1 MANSTAR
8 QTQTSEE
15 KFALSTSVEPEVARP
30 LRQQHTRIWSF
41 QLELILPMKLAF
53 SQLFFWKSYALRAS
67 WCCFHRT
74 GPRYGARTPKRRPET
89 SVGALYCALL
99 PQNRALSCVV
109 GCRGVS
115 RAGHCARGAP
125 KQKPAI
131 IPDGLQIFP
140 GCMCP
145 CIRPECK
152 QDCVCMICHTMILQW
167 HKARKLWR
175 VGVGKPACKC
185 KICADKCVL
194 SARLALFSGAC
205 SRAAKPT
212 SVGARSASS
221 AASRG
226 KGALTCW
233 TLSRA

>member
-1 MANSTAR
+1 
-8 QTQTSEE
+8 
-15 KFALSTSVEPEVARP
+15 
-30 LRQQHTRIWSF
+30 
-41 QLELILPMKLAF
+41 MKLAF

-115 RAGHCARGAP
+115 CAGHCARGAP
-125 KQKPAI
+125 KQKPVI

-152 QDCVCMICHTMILQW
+152 QDCVCMICHTTILRITQW

-175 VGVGKPACKC
+175 VGVGKPA
-185 KICADKCVL
+185 
-194 SARLALFSGAC
+194 S
-205 SRAAKPT
+205 
-212 SVGARSASS
+212 ARSAPTS
-221 AASRG
+221 ACCRPEWRCSLARARVRLSQRLWARVPQALLRRG
-226 KGALTCW
+226 ARV
-233 TLSRA
+233 LSRAGLCREPEGLHHRVHYRPLHVQLVPRLNKSTW